1 MVFRNGLL
9 VCAVLWGTLAFN
21 TQETQAQAIL
31 VPGSG
36 FSGPT
41 AQPPTVGPGLP
52 GSNAKVI
59 AHWDMVPYQTFTGNL
74 HVGVVAFHR
83 NGIDRVEFSAKGG
96 PWTPATSMTFN
107 PQTNVT
113 EYWVT
118 LKASDCPD
126 GAVEV
131 RAIAYPK
138 NAGVPR
144 ILSYNY
150 QVNGGPEVF
159 GCQLHAN
166 AGGGLPAQVRYVS
179 PNGSNSNNGLTPS
192 SAYATIYYA
201 AQQIQS
207 AQGGDAGGGTIY
219 LTASQNWAVPNLGGI
234 SASNRWLTIAGA
246 PGTTADQ
253 VVFASGAYN
262 GLPGGLLKVKG
273 ITLKGP
279 NMEIGGQGGGI
290 WFEGVKSMG
299 TDPYN
304 DTGGTSSVTTN
315 KPKGIYVTDSYFQ
328 YLTVPLVRQHLTRNV
343 ELLEIGD
350 DLFHTPRCV
359 INVTSHDHGKVNTAF
374 HSDFVGWADSLQ
386 GIYDTENFIFY
397 NVASYDCGDIQGIY
411 DDDYGGGWT
420 RNCVAFV
427 NVLIDRI
434 ASSAGNGQWSGSI
447 STNHFLLWHVTH
459 DTIGLKLNTP
469 NITNLSIKGC
479 SWEWID
485 GGAINQYNSSFDNN
499 HFVDGTARG
508 TNATTGDPMFLN
520 EDANDYSPAPD
531 SPLRNRISPM
541 LVSVDA
547 AGEPRQAPSDVGTF
561 EETGGVTTDCT
572 GDTDGNG
579 VVDVDDLL
587 AVINNWGA
595 CTGCDGDIA
604 PKDGNGVV
612 DVDDLLMVTNGWG
625 VCE

>member
-1 MVFRNGLL
+1 MTIRNGILI
-9 VCAVLWGTLAFN
+9 CAVLWGSMSFC
-21 TQETQAQAIL
+21 TQQIQAQAVL

-36 FSGPT
+36 FLGPT

-52 GSNAKVI
+52 GSNAKAI
-59 AHWDMVPYQTFTGNL
+59 AHWDIVPFQTFTGNL
-74 HVGVVAFHR
+74 NIGVVAFHR

-96 PWTPATSMTFN
+96 PWTPATTMTLN
-107 PQTNVT
+107 PQTSVT

-118 LKASDCPD
+118 LRATDLAD
-126 GAVEV
+126 GPVEV

-138 NAGVPR
+138 TAGVPR
-144 ILSYNY
+144 VVSYNY

-159 GCQLHAN
+159 GCQLYAN
-166 AGGGLPAQVRYVS
+166 ANNTMPAQVRCVS
-179 PNGSNSNNGLTPS
+179 PSGSNSNNGLTPS
-192 SAYATIYYA
+192 TAYATILHA

-219 LTASQNWAVPNLGGI
+219 LMPNQNWAVPSLSGI
-234 SASNRWLTIAGA
+234 SAANRWLTISGA

-262 GLPGGLLKVKG
+262 GLPGGLLKIKN
-273 ITLKGP
+273 LRLQGP

-315 KPKGIYVTDSYFQ
+315 KPKGIYVTESYYE

-386 GIYDTENFIFY
+386 GIFSTENYIFY
-397 NVASYDCGDIQGIY
+397 NVKSYDCGDIQGIY

-420 RNCVAFV
+420 RNCVAFI

-434 ASSAGNGQWSGSI
+434 APSAGNGQWSGSI
-447 STNHFLLWHVTH
+447 NTNHFLLWHVTH
-459 DTIGLKLNTP
+459 DTISFKLNTP
-469 NITNLSIKGC
+469 NVTNLSVKGC
-479 SWEWID
+479 SWD
-485 GGAINQYNSSFDNN
+485 GITAGSQYNSSFDNN
-499 HFVDGTARG
+499 HFASGSSYG
-508 TNATTGDPMFLN
+508 TNATTGDAKFAN
-520 EDANDYSPAPD
+520 EAANDYSPALD
-531 SPLRNRISPM
+531 SPLRNRISSL
-541 LVSVDA
+541 LVNTDA
-547 AGEPRQAPSDVGTF
+547 DGMPRQTPADVGAF
-561 EETGGVTTDCT
+561 EESGGVTGDCS
-572 GDTDGNG
+572 GDVNANGAVDVDDLLSVINEWGSCAGCDSDIAPKDGDG
-579 VVDVDDLL
+579 IVDVDDLL
-587 AVINNWGA
+587 AIINDWG
-595 CTGCDGDIA
+595 I
-604 PKDGNGVV
+604 
-612 DVDDLLMVTNGWG
+612 
-625 VCE
+625 CE